1 MELLAVVAIL
11 IVWCVIVSSEK
22 LKPTKPPIKD
32 IEAHTKAVMQLQ
44 PEQRKNFI
52 NRY

>member
-44 PEQRKNFI
+44 PEQRKRFVQK
-52 NRY
+52 

>member
-22 LKPTKPPIKD
+22 LKPTK
-32 IEAHTKAVMQLQ
+32 AVMQLQ